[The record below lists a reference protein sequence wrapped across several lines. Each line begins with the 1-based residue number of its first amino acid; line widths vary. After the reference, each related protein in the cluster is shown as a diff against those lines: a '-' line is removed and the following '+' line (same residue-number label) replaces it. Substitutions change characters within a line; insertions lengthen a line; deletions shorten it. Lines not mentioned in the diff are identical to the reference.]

1 LRAKGVFMYEEQVLL
16 NAKEKIDDSDLINY
30 FLKLAELNSN
40 LETIVDLI
48 EKTNKADSEIDFL
61 NLILNKAFNLISE
74 ADYGRIVINHQD
86 SAYFLEKIYREELLN
101 FDLRNFKNQ
110 EPVSRSRDI
119 LFKSQSVN
127 KKIIINLKLEQ
138 QFLGAVI
145 LYISEESY
153 KSFSRESVKIASILE
168 KIASSYLTAKGYQK
182 LQKKFKQELILSLSN
197 LLAIHD
203 QYTEGHN
210 QQVAKLSKDLAR
222 AAGLN
227 KKEVQKAYW
236 SGMLHDIGKTLIPAS
251 ILTKKGPLTEAEF
264 LRIKKHPEWAY
275 RALKDSAELKDIAKY
290 VLHHHEKWDGSGY
303 PDQLTGTEIP
313 LISQI
318 VSIAD
323 AWDAMTSNRAYRKA
337 LSRKE
342 ALKRIKINRGKQFS
356 PWLTDVFLDNIS

>member
-1 LRAKGVFMYEEQVLL
+1 MYDKQVLL
-16 NAKEKIDDSDLINY
+16 NEKEKLENSDLINY

-48 EKTNKADSEIDFL
+48 EKTNETESEIDFL
-61 NLILNKAFNLISE
+61 NLILNKAFNLIPE

-86 SAYFLEKIYREELLN
+86 SAYFLEKIYREELLSFGLEN
-101 FDLRNFKNQ
+101 YKKQTDIPQTK
-110 EPVSRSRDI
+110 DI
-119 LFKSQSVN
+119 LFKSQQVN
-127 KKIIINLKLEQ
+127 KKIIINLKLDQ

-145 LYISEESY
+145 LYISKESY
-153 KSFSRESVKIASILE
+153 KNFSGESVKIASILE
-168 KIASSYLTAKGYQK
+168 KIASSYLTAKNYQK
-182 LQKKFKQELILSLSN
+182 LQQKFKQELILSLSN

-210 QQVAKLSKDLAR
+210 QQVAKLSKNLAR

-227 KKEVQKAYW
+227 KNEVEKAYW

-251 ILTKKGPLTEAEF
+251 ILTKKESLTEAEF
-264 LRIKKHPEWAY
+264 LKIKKHPEWAY

-290 VLHHHEKWDGSGY
+290 VLHHHEKWDGCGY
-303 PDQLTGTEIP
+303 PDQLTGAEIP

-342 ALKRIKINRGKQFS
+342 ALNRIKNNRGKQFS
-356 PWLTDVFLDNIS
+356 PWLTDVFLDYIS

>member
-1 LRAKGVFMYEEQVLL
+1 MYEQQFLL
-16 NAKEKIDDSDLINY
+16 NEREKLEDSDLINY

-48 EKTNKADSEIDFL
+48 EKTNKTDTEIDFL
-61 NLILNKAFNLISE
+61 NLILNKGFNLIPE

-101 FDLRNFKNQ
+101 FDLDNFKKQ

-119 LFKSQSVN
+119 LFKTQPVN
-127 KKIIINLKLEQ
+127 KKIIINLKLDQ

-145 LYISEESY
+145 LYISGETY

-168 KIASSYLTAKGYQK
+168 KIASSYLTAKSYQK
-182 LQKKFKQELILSLSN
+182 LQQKFKREVILSLSN

-203 QYTEGHN
+203 QYTE
-210 QQVAKLSKDLAR
+210 
-222 AAGLN
+222 
-227 KKEVQKAYW
+227 KAYW
-236 SGMLHDIGKTLIPAS
+236 SGMLHDIGKTLIPVS
-251 ILTKKGPLTEAEF
+251 ILTKKGPLTKEEF
-264 LRIKKHPEWAY
+264 FRIKKHPEWAY